1 MASRAAYL
9 RAQRDRIVARKR
21 EEREAAAKRYEAAQ
35 PAPAPRP
42 RAPAAEAKD
51 SAGAR
56 EDASESKREDA
67 KRNAMRL
74 ALARRMKQD
83 LLEDE
88 EARLVEQHLRQI
100 DDLDRKLREVEH
112 LRSENRRKEDELA
125 RLVAR
130 QQAQRAR
137 AIRTSAVRNQAA
149 ASAEDAW

>member
-1 MASRAAYL
+1 
-9 RAQRDRIVARKR
+9 
-21 EEREAAAKRYEAAQ
+21 
-35 PAPAPRP
+35 
-42 RAPAAEAKD
+42 
-51 SAGAR
+51 
-56 EDASESKREDA
+56 
-67 KRNAMRL
+67 
-74 ALARRMKQD
+74 MKQD